1 MASFSKSKEAR
12 LVNHPSIIENA
23 GMKFLIFDAPS
34 DDNIDAYIEVRNQQT
49 HFASSPAH
57 AAPFRCQTALF
68 VSTFNLNGHPMSYCK
83 LNSKCKRE
91 KRWNG

>member
-34 DDNIDAYIEVRNQQT
+34 DDNIDAYIEVRTNKHT
-49 HFASSPAH
+49 SPLLPLTLLHFAAKLRSSS
-57 AAPFRCQTALF
+57 QL
-68 VSTFNLNGHPMSYCK
+68 ST
-83 LNSKCKRE
+83 
-91 KRWNG
+91 